1 VGGEL
6 WAKHHCFTRAS
17 CNSNEGSSATSGDI
31 GPVGDDWLFC
41 GVDDEDDDAEVLT
54 EEVSEGGSGEAT
66 LGGVD
71 LGEERGDANM
81 GIPCLKIGAEVFFG
95 FGSG

>member
-6 WAKHHCFTRAS
+6 CAKHHCFTRAS
-17 CNSNEGSSATSGDI
+17 CNSDEGSSVTNGDI
-31 GPVGDDWLFC
+31 GPVGDDRLC
-41 GVDDEDDDAEVLT
+41 LGVDDEEDEAEVLA
-54 EEVSEGGSGEAT
+54 EDVSEGGSGEAT

-71 LGEERGDANM
+71 LGDERGEENM
-81 GIPCLKIGAEVFFG
+81 GIPSLKIGAEVFFG